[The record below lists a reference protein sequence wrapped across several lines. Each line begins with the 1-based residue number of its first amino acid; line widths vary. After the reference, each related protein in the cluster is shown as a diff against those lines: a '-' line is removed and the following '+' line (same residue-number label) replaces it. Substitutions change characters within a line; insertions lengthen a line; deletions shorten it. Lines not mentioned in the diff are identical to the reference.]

1 MNEYTLFHS
10 VLGFIKAGDIDMYKV
25 LLADD
30 EKLDLEGMVQFI
42 PWEELNMKVIGAVTS
57 GFAAMEFFRREPID
71 ILVTDIR
78 MPNMSGLELA
88 KQALEHQSDLRI
100 IFVSGHQDF
109 SYAKEALSLN
119 AYCYVLKPMDDRE
132 LIDSL
137 IKLKQELDRDKK
149 RRETEQAIKQVMTL
163 VQNEYLLQLLE
174 GASDPVMPDVLLDD
188 HVDMTIAWPVQVAVL
203 EIDDLSWKLNPYD
216 DKQKQQMLKD
226 YSSSISSLCQQD
238 KVRHVCKVTKHRIAV
253 LLEQNH
259 DATSILQQWID
270 HIRVNFP
277 FTMTVGLG
285 PIAVDM
291 TELQQSYERA
301 LAALNYKMFDG
312 KGKLIHLSNL
322 RATEMEDIKKM
333 DIRLK
338 TLFDA
343 MNNYELVRIHDEI
356 ESLFRMVTS
365 LYSRLT
371 IHNFAMYII
380 LKLDGYLHTLGED
393 LFILLDMELQNL
405 DILLQFETIDDIR
418 SWLTRKT
425 YEISEALHQ
434 KKQKKNW
441 KLISEIE
448 RYMRDNLQH
457 TLTLRD
463 VANRFSFS
471 PNHLGYIFKEGTGKS
486 FSEYILELRMEKAKE
501 LLKEPKF
508 KIYEVADL
516 VGYRYL
522 PSFSK
527 QFKLSYGMTP
537 VEFKRQN

>member
-1 MNEYTLFHS
+1 M
-10 VLGFIKAGDIDMYKV
+10 IMYKV

-30 EKLDLEGMVQFI
+30 EKLDLEGMIQFI
-42 PWEELNMKVIGAVTS
+42 PWEELDMQVVGAVTS
-57 GFAAMEFFRREPID
+57 GFAAMEVFKRETID

-88 KQALEHQSDLRI
+88 RKALEHHRDLRI

-137 IKLKQELDRDKK
+137 IKLKQELDQNRK
-149 RRETEQAIKQVMTL
+149 RRETELAIKQVMPL

-174 GASDPVMPDVLLDD
+174 GTSDPMMPDVLFDD
-188 HVDMTIAWPVQVAVL
+188 HVDMTISWPVQVAVL
-203 EIDDLSWKLNPYD
+203 EIDDLTWKLNPYTN
-216 DKQKQQMLKD
+216 KQKQQLLND
-226 YSSSISSLCQQD
+226 YSSSITSLCRHHN
-238 KVRHVCKVTKHRIAV
+238 VRHMCKVTKHRIAV

-259 DATSILQQWID
+259 QDTAMLQKWID
-270 HIRVNFP
+270 YVRLNFP
-277 FTMTVGLG
+277 FTMTIGLG
-285 PIAVDM
+285 HIAVDLGD
-291 TELQQSYERA
+291 LQQSYDRA
-301 LAALNYKMFDG
+301 VAALDYKMFDG
-312 KGKLIHLSNL
+312 KGKLIQLSNL
-322 RATEMEDIKKM
+322 RTTEMEDIKKM
-333 DIRLK
+333 DIRLG
-338 TLFDA
+338 TLFEA

-356 ESLFRMVTS
+356 ESLFKMVAS
-365 LYSRLT
+365 MYSRLT

-380 LKLDGYLHTLGED
+380 LKLDGYLHTVGED
-393 LFILLDMELQNL
+393 LFILLDMKLQNL

-418 SWLTRKT
+418 SWLVRRT

-448 RYMRDNLQH
+448 RYMQDNLQH

-471 PNHLGYIFKEGTGKS
+471 PNHLGVIFKEGTGKS

-501 LLKEPKF
+501 LLKDSKL

-527 QFKLSYGMTP
+527 QFKLSFGMTP
-537 VEFKRQN
+537 VEFKRRN